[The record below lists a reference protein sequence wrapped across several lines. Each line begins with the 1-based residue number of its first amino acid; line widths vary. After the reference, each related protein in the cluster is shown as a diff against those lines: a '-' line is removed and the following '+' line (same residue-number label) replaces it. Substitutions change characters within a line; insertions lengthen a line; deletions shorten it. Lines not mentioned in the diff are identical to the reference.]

1 MPSRD
6 INCRSCRTSWSPWCE
21 RTGNGPTRIEDTLYE
36 KLPAIY
42 RLEDKTT
49 FLKRLLSLF
58 GDVLDGLEDTVYG
71 VHHQLSPQR
80 CDEKFLPWL
89 ASGVALRLD
98 ETWDTSKRR
107 ALIARAITLF
117 ATRGTI
123 PGLKEFVEVYTGL
136 KPEIHE
142 EFGAGWRVGL
152 RSTVGFDT
160 RVYGTWAE
168 NAHRFAVVI
177 NLFETLP
184 ETLLAKLK
192 RVVEENKPA
201 HTQGVEYRTFVA
213 FWLVGVRA
221 TVGVDTKVGG

>member
-1 MPSRD
+1 V
-6 INCRSCRTSWSPWCE
+6 
-21 RTGNGPTRIEDTLYE
+21 PTRIEDTLYE
-36 KLPAIY
+36 KLPATY
-42 RLEDKTT
+42 RLEDETT

-58 GDVLDGLEDTVYG
+58 GEVLDGLEDTVYG
-71 VHHQLSPQR
+71 VRHQLSPQR

-89 ASGVALRLD
+89 ASWVALTLD

-142 EFGAGWRVGL
+142 EFGAAWRVGV
-152 RSTVGFDT
+152 RSTVGLDT

-201 HTQGVEYRTFVA
+201 HTQVVEYRTFVA
-213 FWLVGVRA
+213 FWLVGVRS